1 MTTLEMLSVEH
12 ALRIIL
18 EDILPL
24 SSEKVGL
31 NDSVGRILA
40 QDVVAAENMPPF
52 ANSSMDGYALRA
64 ADISRAS
71 SNEPVTL
78 EVIADISAGQVS
90 TRELTSGTA
99 ARIMTGAPVPAGA
112 DSVVP
117 VEDTSEPWRGAERK
131 LPKSIDIRTASNP
144 GAFIRYPGE
153 DIEIGDVVLKS
164 GQAIRPQEVGVL
176 ASLGIS
182 KVEVFRRP
190 RIAILAT
197 GDELIDVEAPLE
209 PGKIR
214 NSNGF
219 TQAAQVR
226 QLGAVAID
234 LGVARDSMADVQSKL
249 DTGIDSDIDLFIS
262 SAGVSVGAHDVVK
275 SVLEEHGQIK
285 IWRVRMRPGK
295 PLVYALYK
303 NKPYLGLPGNP
314 VSAMVVF
321 EKFARPCILK
331 MAGHTRL
338 SRPHVTVIVEEDI
351 KSDGR
356 ESYIRANVYGESGS
370 YRAVTTGRQGSHMLT
385 SLVRANGLLV
395 VPEGVTSVRA
405 GEQLNVLMLDWP
417 EVFF

>member
-1 MTTLEMLSVEH
+1 
-12 ALRIIL
+12 
-18 EDILPL
+18 
-24 SSEKVGL
+24 
-31 NDSVGRILA
+31 
-40 QDVVAAENMPPF
+40 
-52 ANSSMDGYALRA
+52 
-64 ADISRAS
+64 
-71 SNEPVTL
+71 
-78 EVIADISAGQVS
+78 
-90 TRELTSGTA
+90 
-99 ARIMTGAPVPAGA
+99 
-112 DSVVP
+112 
-117 VEDTSEPWRGAERK
+117 
-131 LPKSIDIRTASNP
+131 
-144 GAFIRYPGE
+144 
-153 DIEIGDVVLKS
+153 LKS

-182 KVEVFRRP
+182 VVEVFRRP

-197 GDELIDVEAPLE
+197 GDELINVDAPLE

-249 DTGIDSDIDLFIS
+249 DIGIESEADLFIS

-275 SVLEEHGQIK
+275 SVLEENGQIK
-285 IWRVRMRPGK
+285 IWRIRMRPGK
-295 PLVYALYK
+295 PLVYAFYK

-314 VSAMVVF
+314 VSAMVAF
-321 EKFARPCILK
+321 EKFARPSILK

-356 ESYIRANVYGESGS
+356 ESYLRANVYGEPGS

-395 VPEGVTSVRA
+395 VPEGVTKIRA
-405 GEQLNVLMLDWP
+405 GEQLKALMLDWP
-417 EVFF
+417 EAMS